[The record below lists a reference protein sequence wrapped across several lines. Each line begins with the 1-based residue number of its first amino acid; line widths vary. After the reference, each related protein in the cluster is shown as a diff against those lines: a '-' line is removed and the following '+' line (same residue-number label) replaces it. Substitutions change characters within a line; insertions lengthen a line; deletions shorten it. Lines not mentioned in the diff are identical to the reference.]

1 MKRWV
6 NLAWGLGAAL
16 IATAAWAQGEGN
28 AVRGGY
34 QPRNLWESLLSTVL
48 FSLVGIVLAIVGFKL
63 FDLAIRANMEQEICE
78 KNNMAAAL
86 LAAAVVLGT
95 CLIVAAVVT
104 S

>member
-1 MKRWV
+1 M
-6 NLAWGLGAAL
+6 AL
-16 IATAAWAQGEGN
+16 IATAAWAQGEGGV
-28 AVRGGY
+28 ARGFY

-63 FDLAIRANMEQEICE
+63 FDLAIRANIEQEICE